1 MIPTVLKFAA
11 VSLGVSLGVTG
22 VVALGLI
29 GSQSPKPIV
38 AAKEGLDFS
47 GLTDGAKMA
56 QSSVTMRDGF
66 ALQIR
71 DYPNGSGPLLILVH
85 GSGWHGHQ
93 FLSLAAELQDAAHVV
108 VPDLRGHG
116 PKPGRRGDVDYIG
129 QLEDDLADLIAAHAV
144 PGQKVVILG
153 HSSGGGLVTRMAG
166 GEHGDL
172 LDSAILL
179 APFLQ
184 YDAPTTRINSGGWA
198 HVLLRRM
205 IGLSMLNMA
214 KITALNHLQVIQF
227 RFPKSV
233 LQGVLGDTA
242 TTAYSYRL
250 NTSFAPRR
258 DYLGD
263 IAALP
268 EFLLVVGDKDEAFI
282 ATEYE
287 PMMSTVTDKGRYVV
301 IPDTSHLAIVD
312 APRALAEIRTFLN
325 GL

>member
-1 MIPTVLKFAA
+1 MILTVLKFAA
-11 VSLGVSLGVTG
+11 ISLAVTG

-29 GSQSPKPIV
+29 ASQSPKPIMPTD
-38 AAKEGLDFS
+38 KGLDFS
-47 GLTDGAKMA
+47 GMTEGVDVA
-56 QSSVTMRDGF
+56 QSSVAMRDGF
-66 ALQIR
+66 DLQFR
-71 DYPNGSGPLLILVH
+71 DYPNTSGPLLILVH
-85 GSGWHGHQ
+85 GSGWYGHQ
-93 FLSLAAELQDAAHVV
+93 FLSLATELQDTAHVV

-129 QLEDDLADLIAAHAV
+129 QLEDDLADLIAAHASS
-144 PGQKVVILG
+144 GQKVVLLG

-172 LDSAILL
+172 LDGAILL

-184 YDAPTTRINSGGWA
+184 YDAPTTRMNSGGWA

-227 RFPKSV
+227 QFPNSV
-233 LQGVLGDTA
+233 LQGSLGDTA

-268 EFLLVVGDKDEAFI
+268 DFLLVVGDNDEAFV

-287 PMMSTVTDKGRYVV
+287 PMMSAVTDKGRYAV
-301 IPDTSHLAIVD
+301 IADTSHLAIVD
-312 APRALAEIRTFLN
+312 APGALAEIRTYLN